1 VDVYL
6 IENLVNGMR
15 YVGKTT
21 QSTRERWREHR
32 TEAKIGRKNTPLLCA
47 IREHGP
53 ENFKVT
59 VLATRDS
66 QDKLASCERRW
77 IAEYETK
84 DPAKG
89 YNVQGGGG
97 GCKRKPRRLHRTP
110 GMGLT
115 QECRDK
121 LAAAT
126 RAYWKRKKEGNI
138 AWMSVTSLAASTITE
153 PDSTPA
159 TAE

>member
-1 VDVYL
+1 
-6 IENLVNGMR
+6 MR

-21 QSTRERWREHR
+21 QTARERWREHR
-32 TEAKIGRKNTPLLCA
+32 TEARIGRKNTPLLCA

-59 VLATRDS
+59 ILATRDS

-77 IAEYETK
+77 IAEYETN

-97 GCKRKPRRLHRTP
+97 GCTRKPKRTP

-115 QECRDK
+115 QEHRDK
-121 LAAAT
+121 LADAT

-138 AWMSVTSLAASTITE
+138 AWMSVSSSAVTTTME
-153 PDSTPA
+153 PDSTRA
-159 TAE
+159 IVE